1 MRYAMEGRGSA
12 NWQAVN
18 SRKDWRKLPMTSPN
32 LELLEI
38 AAERLRPLLP
48 EIVFVGGC
56 ATGLLVTDP
65 GATPVRRTYDV
76 DVIAEIASYAAYA
89 IFSERLREL
98 GFQEDASEG
107 APLCRWQYQGLLL
120 DVMPLDAKILGFS
133 NRWYADALR
142 TAAEVHLPSGLI
154 LRAIT
159 APYFLGTKIEAFRG
173 RGRGDYFACHDLE
186 DFITVVD
193 GRTSLLDE
201 VEAASAELRRFI
213 GEAVGALLTEQR
225 FLDALPGYLLP
236 DESNQARIAQLVG

>member
-98 GFQEDASEG
+98 G
-107 APLCRWQYQGLLL
+107 
-120 DVMPLDAKILGFS
+120 
-133 NRWYADALR
+133 
-142 TAAEVHLPSGLI
+142 
-154 LRAIT
+154 
-159 APYFLGTKIEAFRG
+159 
-173 RGRGDYFACHDLE
+173 
-186 DFITVVD
+186 
-193 GRTSLLDE
+193 
-201 VEAASAELRRFI
+201 
-213 GEAVGALLTEQR
+213 
-225 FLDALPGYLLP
+225 
-236 DESNQARIAQLVG
+236 LVKS